1 VTGLAGPEIAEA
13 LADVVREDD
22 TWTTMWDEH
31 LSMMIAG
38 QATGEGR
45 ATVKNVERIAMA
57 MREVTDAALRESGR
71 SARVAE
77 LSTQLARRTGMP
89 RSERRAIG
97 VAARLLDIG
106 QLGVPRHI
114 TEKPAILS
122 LEEMELMRHHPG
134 LGAAD

>member
-1 VTGLAGPEIAEA
+1 MTGLAGPEIAEA

-57 MREVTDAALRESGR
+57 MGEVTDAALRESGR

-77 LSTQLARRTGMP
+77 LST
-89 RSERRAIG
+89 
-97 VAARLLDIG
+97 
-106 QLGVPRHI
+106 
-114 TEKPAILS
+114 
-122 LEEMELMRHHPG
+122 
-134 LGAAD
+134 

>member
-1 VTGLAGPEIAEA
+1 MTGLAGPEIAEA